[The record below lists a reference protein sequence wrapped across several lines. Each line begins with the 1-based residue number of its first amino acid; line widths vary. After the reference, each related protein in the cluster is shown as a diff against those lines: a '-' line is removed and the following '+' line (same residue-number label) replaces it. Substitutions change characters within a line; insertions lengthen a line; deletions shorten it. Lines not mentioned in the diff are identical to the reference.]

1 MNLLFD
7 TNSVQEVRLKSRGSH
22 VYRPGVEVERER
34 IYEDEKIRQLIPINP
49 NQICGITP
57 SDIDK

>member
-1 MNLLFD
+1 
-7 TNSVQEVRLKSRGSH
+7 LKGRGAPMYGRSCSSS
-22 VYRPGVEVERER
+22 GVEVERER
-34 IYEDEKIRQLIPINP
+34 IYEDERIRQLIPINP